1 MAHEWVKKNHKM
13 MQKTVYLCAVKQLKD
28 KDYGKVY

>member
-1 MAHEWVKKNHKM
+1 MAHKWVEKIHKM
-13 MQKTVYLCAVKQLKD
+13 IQKTVYLCAVKQLKH